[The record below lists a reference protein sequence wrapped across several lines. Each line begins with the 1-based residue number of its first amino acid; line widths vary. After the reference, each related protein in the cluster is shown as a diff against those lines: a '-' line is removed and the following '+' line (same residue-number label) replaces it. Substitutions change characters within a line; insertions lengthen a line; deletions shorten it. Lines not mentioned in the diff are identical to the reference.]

1 MISLVAH
8 RSHRWQMAT
17 LIFWFLVVVVVVMV
31 VVVVVRVTLDHMLL
45 PFLPLTSLPEV
56 TRRYAADLVE
66 YF

>member
-1 MISLVAH
+1 
-8 RSHRWQMAT
+8 MAT